1 MPKLR
6 TKFSVKVFN
15 ELPSSLLVF
24 GCQMVCQSGLK
35 KNREREKREKRER
48 EERREKREERE
59 RERTERTE
67 REQKEKRE
75 EKEREREHATTGIEK
90 ETQWV
95 N

>member
-35 KNREREKREKRER
+35 KKREREKRER
-48 EERREKREERE
+48 EEREREEREKRE
-59 RERTERTE
+59 
-67 REQKEKRE
+67 RE
-75 EKEREREHATTGIEK
+75 E
-90 ETQWV
+90 ET
-95 N
+95 